1 MANIIYI
8 GLAAELAQLE
18 YYATSCEPLRASNDT
33 TYKFESPKYLEYEE
47 YFEINEDKIN
57 EEKLFVIYFTSLLI
71 VLYYLR
77 IIYKFKPQTVRQIKL
92 LNRKIVNFTTIISLQ
107 LTLKAF
113 FLICSRECRRKK
125 KHVKCYKSKH
135 YAKM

>member
-18 YYATSCEPLRASNDT
+18 AYATSCEPLKASNDT

-47 YFEINEDKIN
+47 YFEPINEDKIN
-57 EEKLFVIYFTSLLI
+57 EEKLFVIYFTSLLM
-71 VLYYLR
+71 VVYYLR

-92 LNRKIVNFTTIISLQ
+92 FNR
-107 LTLKAF
+107 
-113 FLICSRECRRKK
+113 
-125 KHVKCYKSKH
+125 
-135 YAKM
+135 